1 MFRWLKKEL
10 SRKDKALAEARI
22 TEEERTQILRTCNQP
37 QYAALPP
44 GQIVPDLADQGS
56 YLASESSFYRVLHAH
71 GQAHRRGRARPP
83 QEPREVPRLK
93 AEGPNEVRSWDI
105 ERHEAPWKRAVMQG
119 HRHRPVAAGR

>member
-56 YLASESSFYRVLHAH
+56 HLASESSFYRVLHAH

-93 AEGPNEVRSWDI
+93 AEGPNEVWSWDI
-105 ERHEAPWKRAVMQG
+105 ERHEAPWERAVMQSAG
-119 HRHRPVAAGR
+119 PVFAVA